1 MDDAIP
7 CDNLDDEPA
16 QMIEELHSGIDN
28 TDEEANLLMLFR
40 LPNSK

>member
-16 QMIEELHSGIDN
+16 QMIEELHSGNRQYRQGSQLIGIILV
-28 TDEEANLLMLFR
+28 A
-40 LPNSK
+40 